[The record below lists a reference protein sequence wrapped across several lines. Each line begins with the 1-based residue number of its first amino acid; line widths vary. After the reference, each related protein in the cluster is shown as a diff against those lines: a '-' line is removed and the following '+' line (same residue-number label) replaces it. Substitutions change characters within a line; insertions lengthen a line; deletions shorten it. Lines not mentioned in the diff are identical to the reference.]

1 MVCAPEMLG
10 NCYRSTNALMPLAA
24 DAARLLTARFLACIA
39 GKGRG
44 SIFCGSAIDVAPRAG
59 CDLRR
64 SPLPRDA
71 RSAEGVR
78 EWGP

>member
-39 GKGRG
+39 GKGKG
-44 SIFCGSAIDVAPRAG
+44 SIFCGSAI
-59 CDLRR
+59 
-64 SPLPRDA
+64 S
-71 RSAEGVR
+71 SR
-78 EWGP
+78 EPSISR

>member
-10 NCYRSTNALMPLAA
+10 IFYRSTNALMPLAA

-44 SIFCGSAIDVAPRAG
+44 SIFCGSAISTSSVHWPR
-59 CDLRR
+59 
-64 SPLPRDA
+64 
-71 RSAEGVR
+71 E
-78 EWGP
+78 

>member
-39 GKGRG
+39 GKERG
-44 SIFCGSAIDVAPRAG
+44 YIFCGSAIAGPEHPPTGVPKQSRGPGHAPI
-59 CDLRR
+59 
-64 SPLPRDA
+64 
-71 RSAEGVR
+71 
-78 EWGP
+78 

>member
-24 DAARLLTARFLACIA
+24 DAARLLTAHFLARIT

-44 SIFCGSAIDVAPRAG
+44 SIFAEVPYNHMGMQGALQL
-59 CDLRR
+59 DLH
-64 SPLPRDA
+64 
-71 RSAEGVR
+71 EG
-78 EWGP
+78 G